1 MKNRETIA
9 DFYDQHGKVPP
20 TGQFQVYR
28 QEEFGCDSTPLTA
41 NRRDF
46 YKISLMLRGE
56 GVVSY
61 ADKSIQVKGP
71 TFSFSNPLIP
81 YSWEPSINEQSGY
94 FCLFTENF
102 IDAGLKQGGLA
113 QSPLFKTGGDHIFFP
128 TAEKAAAL
136 SRTFESMLA
145 EMGSGYAHQYDLLRS
160 HVQILMHEA
169 LKMQPADTYYQAM
182 NASQRISELFLQLLE
197 QQFPVDAPLEAIH
210 LKNANEFATQLSVH
224 TNHLNRALKETTGK
238 TTTEWISERILQE
251 ARELLRRRNL
261 DIGGI
266 GHSLGFEHA
275 SNFNTFFKKQT
286 GQTPLQFRKSIV
298 SIS

>member
-1 MKNRETIA
+1 MKQKESIA
-9 DFYDQHGKVPP
+9 DFYDQHGKVMPAGP
-20 TGQFQVYR
+20 FQVYR

-56 GVVSY
+56 GIVSY
-61 ADKSIQVKGP
+61 ANRSIHVKGP

-81 YSWEPSINEQSGY
+81 YAWEPAINEQTGY
-94 FCLFTENF
+94 FCLFSENF
-102 IDAGLKQGGLA
+102 IADGMKQGGLA
-113 QSPLFKTGGDHIFFP
+113 QSPLFKTGGNHIFFP
-128 TAEKAAAL
+128 TSEKAAAL
-136 SRTFESMLA
+136 SSTFESMLS
-145 EMGSGYAHQYDLLRS
+145 EMSSGYAHQYDLLRS

-169 LKMQPADTYYQAM
+169 LKMQPAGTYYQPL
-182 NASQRISELFLQLLE
+182 NAAHRISELFLQLLE
-197 QQFPVDAPLEAIH
+197 QQFPVDAPQEAIL
-210 LKNANEFATQLSVH
+210 LKNANEFAAQLSVH

-238 TTTEWISERILQE
+238 TTSEWISERILQE
-251 ARELLRRRNL
+251 ARELLRRHDL

-298 SIS
+298 SI

>member
-9 DFYDQHGKVPP
+9 DFYDQHGKAMPA
-20 TGQFQVYR
+20 GQFQVYR
-28 QEEFGCDSTPLTA
+28 QEEFGCDSTPLSA

-46 YKISLMLRGE
+46 YKISLMIRGE

-61 ADKSIQVKGP
+61 ADKSIRVQGP

-81 YSWEPSINEQSGY
+81 YSWEPATNEQTGY

-102 IDAGLKQGGLA
+102 IGGSLKQGALA
-113 QSPLFKTGGDHIFFP
+113 QSPLFKAGGNHIFFP
-128 TAEKAAAL
+128 SQEKAAAL
-136 SRTFESMLA
+136 GSTFESMLA
-145 EMGSGYAHQYDLLRS
+145 EMSSGYAHQYDLLRS

-169 LKMQPADTYYQAM
+169 LKMQPAENYYPAL
-182 NASQRISELFLQLLE
+182 NASQRITELFFQLLE
-197 QQFPVDAPLEAIH
+197 QQFPVEVPQEAIR
-210 LKNANEFATQLSVH
+210 LKNANEFAGQLSVH

-251 ARELLRRRNL
+251 AREMLRRHDL

-266 GHSLGFEHA
+266 GYSLGFEHA

-298 SIS
+298 SI